1 MCEILSK
8 SFNMLSSWDWAKIIQ
23 AVISI
28 WVAIVA
34 TLALKTWKQQSKA
47 QKKSDF
53 MDELTDT
60 VHEFISLLGAPTQM
74 VKYIKIGIECY
85 ESLPHPDRHTENQG
99 AIEYIKTNGKRES
112 KRLRELLEPCA
123 RPLSKINSLVA
134 KGQVFG
140 FSDYSVCQ
148 ISCKMITAQY
158 NRIQALC
165 YMIGNES
172 ANWENPKIQETLSKV
187 VALDESDIREAINE
201 FNSKFLT
208 FVKKN
213 YEIIYK

>member
-1 MCEILSK
+1 
-8 SFNMLSSWDWAKIIQ
+8 MLISWDWSKIIQ
-23 AVISI
+23 AVTSI

-34 TLALKTWKQQSKA
+34 TWALTTWKLQSKA

-60 VHEFISLLGAPTQM
+60 VHEFINLLGAPTQM
-74 VKYIKIGIECY
+74 VKYIKIAIECY
-85 ESLPHPDRHTENQG
+85 ESLPHPDRNTENQG
-99 AIEYIKTNGKRES
+99 AIEYIMTDGKRES
-112 KRLRELLEPCA
+112 ERLHELLEPCA
-123 RPLSKINSLVA
+123 HPLSKINSLVA

-140 FSDYSVCQ
+140 FSDYGVCQ
-148 ISCKMITAQY
+148 VSCKMITAQY
-158 NRIQALC
+158 DRIQALC
-165 YMIGNES
+165 YMIGNET

-187 VALDESDIREAINE
+187 VALDENDIRDAINE

-213 YEIIYK
+213 YEMIYK